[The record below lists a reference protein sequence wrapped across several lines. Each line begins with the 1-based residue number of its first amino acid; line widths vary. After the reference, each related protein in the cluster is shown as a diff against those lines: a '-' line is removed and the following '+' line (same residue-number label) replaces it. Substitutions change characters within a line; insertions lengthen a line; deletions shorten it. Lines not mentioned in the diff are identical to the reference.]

1 MNYPCLIPKQLCQTE
16 ISMEIDQEG
25 LNDYGEPLG
34 TVSYKGRCN
43 YQDKAKTIY
52 TDQKKQVL
60 ITGKTMIPGD
70 ICPELSTISGG
81 RAIVFGEKRRIA
93 QGTKVRNPDGSVNF
107 TEVYLE

>member
-25 LNDYGEPLG
+25 LNDYGEPLE

-60 ITGKTMIPGD
+60 ITGKALIPGD

-81 RAIVFGEKRRIA
+81 HAIVFGEKRRIA
-93 QGTKVRNPDGSVNF
+93 QGTKARNPNGSVNF